1 MYSGDKNSAPAWRPK
16 IATRS
21 SIFVFSN
28 ILSNKLVRSHLP
40 TTKILKNNYTKVR
53 AESSTVVVQ
62 TAEDW

>member
-1 MYSGDKNSAPAWRPK
+1 MYSGDKNPAPAWRTK
-16 IATRS
+16 IATMS
-21 SIFVFSN
+21 GIFVFSN

-40 TTKILKNNYTKVR
+40 TTKILQNNYTKVR